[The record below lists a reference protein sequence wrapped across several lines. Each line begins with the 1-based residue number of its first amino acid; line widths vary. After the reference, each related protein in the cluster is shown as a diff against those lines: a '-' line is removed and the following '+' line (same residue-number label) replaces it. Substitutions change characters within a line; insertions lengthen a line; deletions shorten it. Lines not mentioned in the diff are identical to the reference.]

1 MYRLLTG
8 VLLLLPLTVTAA
20 DAPAD
25 TKGGLKENDNL
36 PGVFM
41 PYNVTGPYKGRYHC
55 LISDYSLE
63 PTVMLF
69 VRDLEVSNP
78 LKELLKQLD
87 ERIASN
93 PAVRLHA
100 FVVFVSSEL
109 PDVVTNDDKRDEMA
123 KKLEDLSNS
132 LALKN
137 VVFCLDSPKD
147 VEKYVHGE
155 DRATAILFRKYRV
168 VSAYT
173 LPKGDEADTLAKI
186 LADVGAKLR
195 AAKTK

>member
-1 MYRLLTG
+1 MYRLLTS
-8 VLLLLPLTVTAA
+8 VLLLLPLS
-20 DAPAD
+20 APAAEAPAG

-36 PGVFM
+36 PGTFM

-55 LISDYSLE
+55 LISDYALE
-63 PTVMLF
+63 PAVMLF

-78 LKELLKQLD
+78 VKELLKQLD

-109 PDVVTNDDKRDEMA
+109 PDVVTNDDKRDELA
-123 KKLEDLSNS
+123 KRLEDLSNS
-132 LALKN
+132 LGLKN

-147 VEKYVHGE
+147 VEKYGLGE
-155 DRATAILFRKYRV
+155 DRVSAILFRKYRV
-168 VSAYT
+168 VSTYT
-173 LPKGDEADTLAKI
+173 LPKGDEADQLAKI
-186 LADVGAKLR
+186 LEDVGAKLK